1 MPRPKGPSTLATD
14 PGTPVEQLAEYFG
27 NQHLHPSL
35 AENPVLP
42 QKMLVELAQSRK
54 AVVRKRVAAN
64 PNVPYDLM
72 LELAREF
79 PDQFLENPVFPLLLL
94 ENPLMFAEWPIASLK
109 GLLRSKN
116 PPAELLAWAAHH
128 RDAGVIQALL
138 LNPLVTREMLQVALE
153 NHPALRSLITTHRN
167 WDTLVVDLKA
177 VESLVWRAAVEQLPQ
192 ESRCQVA
199 GDPGMA
205 VGVLRELTEDAS
217 SRVRQA
223 VAHNPATPVDLL
235 QGLANDR
242 YVNVRQ
248 GVAQNPNAP
257 AEILRQLAHDRDEVV
272 RDAAYMRLRA
282 ERARYT
288 STLPPEA
295 AQRLLE
301 QGWRGGQLE
310 ASPQETRVIPQTAA
324 PVAQWASSS
333 NLSLRLCG
341 LLHPDCPAEILV
353 RNLRSKD
360 WRIRFAL
367 AIHGETPLEA
377 LHQLAHDWDH
387 RVRAAV
393 EAREEKPEFRR
404 SA

>member
-1 MPRPKGPSTLATD
+1 MPRPKGPSTLAAD
-14 PGTPVEQLAEYFG
+14 PSTPVEQLAEYFRSE
-27 NQHLHPSL
+27 HLHPSL
-35 AENPVLP
+35 AENPALP

-72 LELAREF
+72 LELAKEF

-94 ENPLMFAEWPIASLK
+94 ENPLMFAEWPIPSLK
-109 GLLRSKN
+109 GLLRGKN
-116 PPAELLAWAAHH
+116 PPTELLAWAAHH
-128 RDAGVIQALL
+128 RDAGVIQTLL
-138 LNPLVTREMLQVALE
+138 LHPLVTREMLQVALD
-153 NHPALRSLITTHRN
+153 NHPALRELIITHRN
-167 WDTLVVDLKA
+167 WDTLAVDLQA
-177 VESLVWRAAVEQLPQ
+177 VEKLVWQAAVERLPQ
-192 ESRCQVA
+192 DSRCRVA
-199 GDPGMA
+199 ANPGMA
-205 VGVLRELTEDAS
+205 IGLLRELAVDAS

-223 VAHNPATPVDLL
+223 AAHNPATPVDLL
-235 QGLANDR
+235 EGLANDR

-257 AEILRQLAHDRDEVV
+257 AEILRKLAHDRDEVV

-282 ERARYT
+282 EQARYT

-295 AQRLLE
+295 AQRLIE

-310 ASPQETRVIPQTAA
+310 APPQETRVIPQTAA
-324 PVAQWASSS
+324 PVVQWASSS

-341 LLHPDCPAEILV
+341 LLHPDCPAEILA

-377 LHQLAHDWDH
+377 LHQLANDWDH

-393 EAREEKPEFRR
+393 EAREEKPGFRR